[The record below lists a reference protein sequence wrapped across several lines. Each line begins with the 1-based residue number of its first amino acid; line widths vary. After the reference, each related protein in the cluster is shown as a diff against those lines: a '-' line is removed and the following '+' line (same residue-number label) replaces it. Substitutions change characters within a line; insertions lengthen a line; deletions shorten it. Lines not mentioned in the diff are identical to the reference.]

1 MRDHHHSIAKMRTYK
16 VLIADDEMPAR
27 SKMKRLLKKF
37 DDVELIHE
45 AENGVDALEHIQKLK
60 PDIAFLDIEMPGL
73 NGIEVAS
80 NLDGDDIPYLVFA
93 TAYNEHAIKA
103 FELNAI
109 DYLLKPFNEERL
121 EETLEKIRNSPRGKY
136 LEDLKE
142 GLSGLEEGREDLQ
155 LPFSNKIPI
164 PTFDRYLL
172 VDYADVALVEVED
185 RNTVLYVGAKSYQM
199 SQTLDYFEKK
209 LPKDQFFRVNRSSL
223 IGLAHVDEIVI
234 WFGNRFKIVLKNGK
248 EVISSR
254 ERSRTLKQVLKW

>member
-1 MRDHHHSIAKMRTYK
+1 MSTYK

-37 DDVELIHE
+37 DDLELIYE
-45 AENGVDALEHIQKLK
+45 AENGVDALENIQKLK

-73 NGIEVAS
+73 NGIDVAT
-80 NLDGDDIPYLVFA
+80 NLDGETIPYLVFA

-121 EETLEKIRNSPRGKY
+121 GETLDKIRTSPRGKY
-136 LEDLKE
+136 LEDMKK
-142 GLSGLEEGREDLQ
+142 GLEKLEETSEESV
-155 LPFSNKIPI
+155 LPFANKIPI

-172 VDYADVALVEVED
+172 VDYDDVVLIEVED
-185 RNTVLYVGAKSYQM
+185 RNTLLYTKDDSYTM
-199 SQTLDYFEKK
+199 NQTLDYFEKK
-209 LPKDQFFRVNRSSL
+209 LPANKFLRANRSAL
-223 IGLAHVDEIVI
+223 IGLGHVQEIVI
-234 WFGNRFKIVLKNGK
+234 WFGNRFKIVLSNGK
-248 EVISSR
+248 DVISSR

>member
-1 MRDHHHSIAKMRTYK
+1 MSTYK

-37 DDVELIHE
+37 NDVELIYE
-45 AENGVDALEHIQKLK
+45 AENGVDALENIQKLK
-60 PDIAFLDIEMPGL
+60 PDVAFLDIEMPGM

-80 NLDGDDIPYLVFA
+80 HLRDADLPYLIFA
-93 TAYNEHAIKA
+93 TAYNEHAFRA

-109 DYLLKPFNEERL
+109 DYLLKPFNQERL
-121 EETLEKIRNSPRGKY
+121 GEALEKIRNSPRGKY
-136 LEDLKE
+136 LE
-142 GLSGLEEGREDLQ
+142 GLRSGLDSLEEAVAEMK
-155 LPFSNKIPI
+155 LPFSNKIPV

-172 VDYADVALVEVED
+172 IDFDDVVLVEVED
-185 RNTVLYVGAKSYQM
+185 RNTILYTKDKRFTM
-199 SQTLDYFEKK
+199 NQTLDYFEKK
-209 LPKDQFFRVNRSSL
+209 LPANKFFRVNRSAL
-223 IGLAHVDEIVI
+223 IGLGQVAEIII

>member
-1 MRDHHHSIAKMRTYK
+1 MSIYK

-37 DDVELIHE
+37 DDIELVYE

-60 PDIAFLDIEMPGL
+60 PDIAFLDIEMPGM

-80 NLDGDDIPYLVFA
+80 HLDDADLPYLVFA

-121 EETLEKIRNSPRGKY
+121 SEALDKIRNSPRGKY
-136 LEDLKE
+136 LE
-142 GLSGLEEGREDLQ
+142 GLRPSLDSLEEAASDMK

-172 VDYADVALVEVED
+172 IDYDEVVLVEVEE
-185 RNTVLYVGAKSYQM
+185 RNTILYTKDKDYTM
-199 SQTLDYFEKK
+199 NQTLDYFEKK
-209 LPKDQFFRVNRSSL
+209 LPSDKFFRVNRSAL
-223 IGLAHVDEIVI
+223 IGLGQVDEIVI

>member
-1 MRDHHHSIAKMRTYK
+1 MSKYK

-37 DDVELIHE
+37 DNVELIHE
-45 AENGVDALEHIQKLK
+45 AENGVDALENIQKLK
-60 PDIAFLDIEMPGL
+60 PDIAFLDIEMPGM

-80 NLDGDDIPYLVFA
+80 NLEGDEVPYLVFA

-121 EETLEKIRNSPRGKY
+121 GETLEKIKGSPRGKY
-136 LEDLKE
+136 LEGLQKGMESLKE
-142 GLSGLEEGREDLQ
+142 VAEEMK

-172 VDYADVALVEVED
+172 VDYGDVVLVEVED
-185 RNTVLYVGAKSYQM
+185 RNTILYTEDKNYTM
-199 SQTLDYFEKK
+199 NQTLDYFEKK
-209 LPKDQFFRVNRSSL
+209 LPSDQFFRVNRSAL
-223 IGLAHVDEIVI
+223 IGLGHVQEIVI
-234 WFGNRFKIVLKNGK
+234 WFGNRFKIILSNGK

>member
-1 MRDHHHSIAKMRTYK
+1 MSTYK

-37 DDVELIHE
+37 SDVEVIHE
-45 AENGVDALEHIQKLK
+45 SENGVDALENIQKLK
-60 PDIAFLDIEMPGL
+60 PDIAFLDIEMPGI
-73 NGIEVAS
+73 NGIEVAT
-80 NLDGDDIPYLVFA
+80 NLEGGEIPYLVFA

-121 EETLEKIRNSPRGKY
+121 GETLEKIRNSPRGKY
-136 LEDLKE
+136 LEKLQE
-142 GLSGLEEGREDLQ
+142 GLSGLQSEAEEFQ

-172 VDYADVALVEVED
+172 VDYDEVVLVEVED
-185 RNTVLYVGAKSYQM
+185 RNTILYAGDKNYTM
-199 SQTLDYFEKK
+199 NQTLDYFEKK
-209 LPKDQFFRVNRSSL
+209 LPKDKFFRVNRSAL
-223 IGLAHVDEIVI
+223 IGLAHVSEIVI
-234 WFGNRFKIVLKNGK
+234 WFGNRFKIILSNGK